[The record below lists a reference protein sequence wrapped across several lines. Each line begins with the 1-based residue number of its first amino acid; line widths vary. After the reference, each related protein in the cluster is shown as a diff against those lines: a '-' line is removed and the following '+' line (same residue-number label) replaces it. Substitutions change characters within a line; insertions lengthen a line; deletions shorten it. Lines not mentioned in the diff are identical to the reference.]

1 MGGSNIRIYTAAI
14 ATPHTSDGQKWS
26 AGRKREIA
34 VLGSVPDALEGIQD
48 VRGRLSKNVV
58 RILTI

>member
-1 MGGSNIRIYTAAI
+1 MGGSNIRIYIAAI

-26 AGRKREIA
+26 AGRERKTA
-34 VLGSVPDALEGIQD
+34 VLGSATDALEGIQE

-58 RILTI
+58 WILTI